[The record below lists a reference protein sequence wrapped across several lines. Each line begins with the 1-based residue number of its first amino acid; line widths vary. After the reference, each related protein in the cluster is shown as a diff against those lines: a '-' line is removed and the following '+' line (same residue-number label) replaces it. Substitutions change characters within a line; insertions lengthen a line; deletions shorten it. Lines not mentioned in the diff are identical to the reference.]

1 MKDIQLIVNKI
12 LELVSEVETY
22 SFSKKRLLES
32 LDKIFKEYQKGNFTY
47 FEYEQTTKKL
57 LKGKTKEEWINYYN
71 AYILSL
77 LKRIEAYNSQIFYE
91 LYGTSAGEQEKI
103 LSRETSRAGETARA
117 REIIEQEK
125 SKEIRK
131 TGQARHIIAEQIPAA
146 TEKGAAARRERVTI
160 RTTTPDSAK
169 LKEGEI
175 NLVELKPSVID
186 RIALFFKHIFTKKEI
201 EESLEEIRE
210 TRLKEKYRAREGAVK
225 GEREQLARPKLKKKL
240 FSILWKK
247 EEPAAAE
254 KAKKEKTIE
263 GFQTDKEGV
272 EFGKIFGIDYIKNL
286 LSRKQK
292 VEYSQKEAEVPLSTL
307 QLETLRRRARPEI
320 KAQIEKIT
328 ETALTKEAKRI
339 KAIMEGRRALK
350 IYQPSFFGSLANLMI
365 KRISLFL
372 LDNFPDFFNDMYH
385 ALRLANI
392 KVLSNT
398 YVNMMVL
405 GVLGS
410 MLLSLTLFG
419 FFFSFSA
426 LTGVQIIF
434 RTLMM
439 TLVTGLAAFAGFYA
453 YPYSKLKQRRRSI
466 NANLSFAIN
475 HMAAVSASGVE
486 PVRMFKLISQSK
498 EYGEVSA
505 EIEKVVNYVEVFGY
519 DILTALRSVA
529 ATTPSQQFN
538 DFLKGMISN
547 TQTGGDIKSYF
558 SQKAEEAMV
567 NYKLE
572 RKKYT
577 ETISTYSDIYTGIL
591 IAAPLF
597 FVTALSLVS
606 MLGGKVANIDVDVLV
621 VVGTYIVIPVLNVGF
636 LMFLELT
643 QPEV

>member
-57 LKGKTKEEWINYYN
+57 LKGKTKEEWLNYYN

-77 LKRIEAYNSQIFYE
+77 LKRIETYNSEIFYE
-91 LYGTSAGEQEKI
+91 LYNAEKRPFGEP
-103 LSRETSRAGETARA
+103 TRA
-117 REIIEQEK
+117 REGEALKQ
-125 SKEIRK
+125 RK
-131 TGQARHIIAEQIPAA
+131 TEQTKPAVSEHITARPTQIAA
-146 TEKGAAARRERVTI
+146 EKEKTTI
-160 RTTTPDSAK
+160 RTKTPDSAK
-169 LKEGEI
+169 IKEEDI
-175 NLVELKPSVID
+175 HLVEIKPSIID
-186 RIALFFKHIFTKKEI
+186 RITIFFKHIFAKKEI
-201 EESLEEIRE
+201 EESLEDIRE
-210 TRLKEKYRAREGAVK
+210 ERLRERHGAKEGFAS
-225 GEREQLARPKLKKKL
+225 EREKIIRPKLKKKI
-240 FSILWKK
+240 FSVLWKK
-247 EEPAAAE
+247 EKPTEAE
-254 KAKKEKTIE
+254 KVKKEVTIE
-263 GFQTDKEGV
+263 GFQTDKEGI
-272 EFGKIFGIDYIKNL
+272 EFGKIFGIDYLKNL

-292 VEYSQKEAEVPLSTL
+292 VEYSQKEAEIPLSTL
-307 QLETLRRRARPEI
+307 QLETLRRRTRPEI

-365 KRISLFL
+365 KKISLFL
-372 LDNFPDFFNDMYH
+372 LDNFPGFFNDMYH

-426 LTGVQIIF
+426 LTGAQIIF

-439 TLVTGLAAFAGFYA
+439 TLLAGLATFAGFYA

-475 HMAAVSASGVE
+475 HMAAVSSSGVE

-498 EYGEVSA
+498 EYGEVSV

-606 MLGGKVANIDVDVLV
+606 MLGGKVASIDVDVLV
-621 VVGTYIVIPVLNVGF
+621 VVGTYMAIPVLNVAF

-643 QPEV
+643 QPEI